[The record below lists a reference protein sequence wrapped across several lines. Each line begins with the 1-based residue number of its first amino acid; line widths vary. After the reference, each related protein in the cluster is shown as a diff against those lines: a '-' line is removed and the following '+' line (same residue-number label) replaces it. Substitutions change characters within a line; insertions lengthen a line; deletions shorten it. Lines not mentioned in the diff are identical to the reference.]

1 MKILFSCLIGT
12 CFTLVVCLIW
22 QKYELFCFKKLKDKK
37 ELFLLSGTFLLSGSM
52 EVFLAYQEYHWIT
65 WLKISFLFVLLI
77 MCSYIDLKKRIIPNK
92 ILIIVL
98 PVKLVISF
106 IEFFVL
112 PETFLSMIL
121 LSLIGAALG
130 TGLLFVVSLIAKGG
144 LGMGD
149 VKLFGAIGLMIGFY
163 GMYNTLF
170 YAAAFI
176 TLFVIGGLVLKKMNR
191 KSHIPF
197 GPFVFAGYMAVV
209 LMGAF

>member
-1 MKILFSCLIGT
+1 MKILFGCFIGI
-12 CFTLVVCLIW
+12 CFTLAACLSW
-22 QKYELFCFKKLKDKK
+22 QKYELFYIKRIKEKR
-37 ELFLLSGTFLLSGSM
+37 ELFLLSATFLIAGGM

-65 WLKISFLFVLLI
+65 WLKISFLLAILI
-77 MCSYIDLKKRIIPNK
+77 ICSYIDLEKRIIPNK
-92 ILIIVL
+92 ILIMIL
-98 PVKLVISF
+98 PAKLIISF
-106 IEFFVL
+106 IEYFVL
-112 PETFLSMIL
+112 PETFISMIL
-121 LSLIGAALG
+121 LSLIGAVLG

-149 VKLFGAIGLMIGFY
+149 VKLFGAIGLMMGFY

-197 GPFVFAGYMAVV
+197 GPFVFIGYIAVI